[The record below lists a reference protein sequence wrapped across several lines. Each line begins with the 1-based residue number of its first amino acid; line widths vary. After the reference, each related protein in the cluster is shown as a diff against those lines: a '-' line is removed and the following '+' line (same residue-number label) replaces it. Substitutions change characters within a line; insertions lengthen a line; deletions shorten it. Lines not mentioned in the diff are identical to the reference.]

1 MSSCNL
7 TLGVHSTAIVDPNA
21 RIGDDVAIGPYS
33 VIEAGVSIG
42 DRTTVGNNVTIS
54 SGTHIGKDCKIFHS
68 ASIGAIPQDLK
79 YNNEETFLYI
89 GDRTVIREF
98 VSINKGTSALGKTE
112 IGSDCLLMASV
123 HVAHDCVVGNNVIM
137 SNLTTLGGHVNIDD
151 WVVLSGGVLVHQF
164 CKISQHAFIGA
175 GALVT
180 QDVPPFILAAGSPVE
195 YSGINSVGLKRRGF
209 SIDDRKELKQIY
221 KMYFRSKNNRKEN
234 LSKIKKELASL
245 KYTNSIVEFI
255 ENSERGI
262 I

>member
-1 MSSCNL
+1 M
-7 TLGVHSTAIVDPNA
+7 GVHSTAIVDPKA
-21 RIGDDVAIGPYS
+21 IIGDNVTIGPFS
-33 VIEAGVSIG
+33 IIEAGVFIG

-79 YNNEETFLYI
+79 YNNEETLLYI

-98 VSINKGTSALGKTE
+98 VSVNKGTSALGKTE

-151 WVVLSGGVLVHQF
+151 WVILSGGVLVHQF
-164 CKISQHAFIGA
+164 CNISKHAFIGA

-209 SIDDRKELKQIY
+209 SIDDRKELKKIY

-234 LSKIKKELASL
+234 LLKIKKELASF
-245 KYTNSIVEFI
+245 KYTKLITDFI

>member
-1 MSSCNL
+1 M
-7 TLGVHSTAIVDPNA
+7 GIHSAAIIDPNA
-21 RIGDDVAIGPYS
+21 KIGDNVSIGPFS

-42 DRTTVGNNVTIS
+42 DRTFVGNNVTIS
-54 SGTHIGKDCKIFHS
+54 SGTRIGEDCKIFHS
-68 ASIGAIPQDLK
+68 ASIGSIPQDLK

-98 VSINKGTSALGKTE
+98 ASINKGTSALGKTE

-123 HVAHDCVVGNNVIM
+123 HVAHDCVVGDNVIM

-151 WVVLSGGVLVHQF
+151 WVILSGGVLVHQF
-164 CKISQHAFIGA
+164 CNISKHAFIGA

-180 QDVPPFILAAGSPVE
+180 QDVPPFILAAGSPTE

-209 SIDDRKELKQIY
+209 SIDDRKELKKIY
-221 KMYFRSKNNRKEN
+221 KLYFRSKNNRKEN
-234 LSKIKKELASL
+234 LLKIKKELASL
-245 KYTNSIVEFI
+245 KYTDLIVEFI

>member
-1 MSSCNL
+1 M
-7 TLGVHSTAIVDPNA
+7 GFHSTAIVDPNA
-21 RIGDDVAIGPYS
+21 KIGDDVTIGPFS

-54 SGTHIGKDCKIFHS
+54 SGTRIGKDCKIFHS

-151 WVVLSGGVLVHQF
+151 WVILSGGVLVHQF
-164 CKISQHAFIGA
+164 CNISKHAFIGA

-180 QDVPPFILAAGSPVE
+180 QDVPPFILAAGSPIE

-209 SIDDRKELKQIY
+209 SIDDRKILKQIY

-245 KYTNSIVEFI
+245 KYTSLIVKFI

>member
-1 MSSCNL
+1 M
-7 TLGVHSTAIVDPNA
+7 GIHSAAIIDPNA
-21 RIGDDVAIGPYS
+21 KIGDNVSIGPFS

-42 DRTTVGNNVTIS
+42 DRTFVGNNVTIS
-54 SGTHIGKDCKIFHS
+54 SGTRIGEDCKIFHS

-98 VSINKGTSALGKTE
+98 ASINKGTSALGKTE

-123 HVAHDCVVGNNVIM
+123 HVAHDCVVGDNVIM

-151 WVVLSGGVLVHQF
+151 WVILSGGVLVHQF
-164 CKISQHAFIGA
+164 CNISKHAFIGA

-180 QDVPPFILAAGSPVE
+180 QDVPPFILAAGSPTE

-209 SIDDRKELKQIY
+209 SIDDRKELKKIY
-221 KMYFRSKNNRKEN
+221 KLYFRSKNNRKEN
-234 LSKIKKELASL
+234 LLKIKKELASL
-245 KYTNSIVEFI
+245 KYTDLIVEFI

>member
-1 MSSCNL
+1 M
-7 TLGVHSTAIVDPNA
+7 GAHSTAIVDPNA
-21 RIGDDVAIGPYS
+21 KIGDDVTIGPFS
-33 VIEAGVSIG
+33 IIEAGVSIG

-54 SGTHIGKDCKIFHS
+54 SGTRIGEDCKVFHS

-123 HVAHDCVVGNNVIM
+123 HVAHDCVVGINVIM

-151 WVVLSGGVLVHQF
+151 WAILSGGVLVHQF
-164 CKISQHAFIGA
+164 CNISKHAFIGA

-209 SIDDRKELKQIY
+209 SIDDRKELKNIY

-234 LSKIKKELASL
+234 LSKIKKELASF
-245 KYTNSIVEFI
+245 KYTNLIVDFI

>member
-1 MSSCNL
+1 M
-7 TLGVHSTAIVDPNA
+7 GVHSTAIVNPNA
-21 RIGDDVAIGPYS
+21 KIGDDVTIGPFS

-54 SGTHIGKDCKIFHS
+54 SGTHVGKDCKIFHS

-98 VSINKGTSALGKTE
+98 VSINKGTSALGKTK

-151 WVVLSGGVLVHQF
+151 WAILSGGVLVHQF
-164 CKISQHAFIGA
+164 CNISKHAFIGA

-180 QDVPPFILAAGSPVE
+180 QDVPPFILAAGSPIE

-209 SIDDRKELKQIY
+209 SIDDRKEIKNIY

-234 LSKIKKELASL
+234 LSKIKKELASF
-245 KYTNSIVEFI
+245 KYTNLIVDFI

>member
-1 MSSCNL
+1 M
-7 TLGVHSTAIVDPNA
+7 GVHSTAIVDPNA
-21 RIGDDVAIGPYS
+21 KIGDDVTIGPFS
-33 VIEAGVSIG
+33 VVEAEVSIG
-42 DRTTVGNNVTIS
+42 DRTIVGNNVTIS
-54 SGTHIGKDCKIFHS
+54 SGTYIGKDCKIFHS

-98 VSINKGTSALGKTE
+98 VSINKGTSALGKTK

-151 WVVLSGGVLVHQF
+151 WVILSGGVLVHQF
-164 CKISQHAFIGA
+164 CNISKHAFIGA

-180 QDVPPFILAAGSPVE
+180 QDVPPFILAAGFPVE

-209 SIDDRKELKQIY
+209 SIDDRKELKNIY
-221 KMYFRSKNNRKEN
+221 KLYFRSKNNRKEN
-234 LSKIKKELASL
+234 LLKIKNELASF
-245 KYTNSIVEFI
+245 KYTNLIVDFI

>member
-1 MSSCNL
+1 M
-7 TLGVHSTAIVDPNA
+7 GVHSTAIVDPNA
-21 RIGDDVAIGPYS
+21 KIGDDVTIGPFS

-79 YNNEETFLYI
+79 YNNEETLLYI

-98 VSINKGTSALGKTE
+98 VSVNKGTSALGKTE

-151 WVVLSGGVLVHQF
+151 WVILSGGVLVHQF
-164 CKISQHAFIGA
+164 CNISKHAFIGA

-209 SIDDRKELKQIY
+209 SIDDRKELKKIY

-234 LSKIKKELASL
+234 LLKIKKELASF
-245 KYTNSIVEFI
+245 KYTNLIIDFI

>member
-1 MSSCNL
+1 M
-7 TLGVHSTAIVDPNA
+7 GVHSTAIVDPNA
-21 RIGDDVAIGPYS
+21 KIGDDVTIGPFS

-54 SGTHIGKDCKIFHS
+54 SGTHVGKDCKIFHS

-79 YNNEETFLYI
+79 YNNEETFLYV

-123 HVAHDCVVGNNVIM
+123 HVAHDCVVGSNVIM

-151 WVVLSGGVLVHQF
+151 WAILSGGVLVHQF
-164 CKISQHAFIGA
+164 CNISKHAFIGA

-209 SIDDRKELKQIY
+209 SIDDRKELKNIY

-234 LSKIKKELASL
+234 LLKIKKELASL
-245 KYTNSIVEFI
+245 KYTNLIVEFI
-255 ENSERGI
+255 QNSERGI